1 MTAIAKAFV
10 NAIPA
15 ISPDVDILRTVAMFC
30 GAGLFVSLIFA
41 SYGLDLSAG
50 FF

>member
-1 MTAIAKAFV
+1 MTTIVKALS

-15 ISPDVDILRTVAMFC
+15 ISPDVDILKTLAMFC
-30 GAGLFVSLIFA
+30 GVGLFVSLLLA

>member
-1 MTAIAKAFV
+1 MTAIAKVFS
-10 NAIPA
+10 NTIPA
-15 ISPDVDILRTVAMFC
+15 ISPDLDILRTVAVFC
-30 GAGLFVSLIFA
+30 GAGLFVSLLAA